1 MSFREIVG
9 NEFCS
14 SLSRELIF
22 ARNAFVTVQLAF
34 YAILENTGRFGQQA
48 DDLEA
53 PSDRTFLVPIG

>member
-9 NEFCS
+9 NELCS

-34 YAILENTGRFGQQA
+34 HAILENTGLFRQQT
-48 DDLEA
+48 DNLEA
-53 PSDRTFLVPIG
+53 PPGRTFLVPVG